1 MHCSGKSTTYVE
13 PDIGCRKTSFVP
25 TDFYWDSMVQPGP
38 QLLVHSSHCWTAP
51 SSCVQASESPQIL
64 GLIMNC
70 ESIILLPYHSKTWW
84 SYRLSV
90 ALSCLLHFKAL
101 YQTTNNLF
109 TLAPHLVLLHFCQ
122 GLCCTISLNYWA
134 FPLSQHHPGCLIL
147 TYRQCWTK
155 FCGFHWKGCH
165 HSITPNANL
174 SFCLSSVSSL
184 FISFFILDQ
193 KCCL

>member
-1 MHCSGKSTTYVE
+1 MQPHLQAYLRLHISLLSSFGLQRNTCSSLCSQLCHLCSPSY
-13 PDIGCRKTSFVP
+13 
-25 TDFYWDSMVQPGP
+25 SMPF
-38 QLLVHSSHCWTAP
+38 S
-51 SSCVQASESPQIL
+51 L
-64 GLIMNC
+64 GSLDR
-70 ESIILLPYHSKTWW
+70 